1 TRIALTGGGPHIRPG
16 EISLAHNG
24 VLFLDEMPEYSRATL
39 ESLRQP
45 LEDGVITI
53 SRATGN
59 VTYPANV
66 MLVGSMNPCPC
77 GNFGSHDKI
86 CTCTPSQI
94 QKYRSRISG
103 PLLDRVDLQ
112 VQVDSV
118 KYSELASEEEGE
130 CSAIVRARVNRARA
144 IQAERFREDPIMT
157 NSEMGEKQIAKYCPL
172 TKECEEILK
181 EAYSSLNLS
190 ARARSR
196 IIKVARTIADI
207 ALSEQILPAHVL
219 EAIGY
224 RSAELDL

>member
-1 TRIALTGGGPHIRPG
+1 
-16 EISLAHNG
+16 
-24 VLFLDEMPEYSRATL
+24 M
-39 ESLRQP
+39 
-45 LEDGVITI
+45 ITI

-94 QKYRSRISG
+94 QKYRARISG
-103 PLLDRVDLQ
+103 PLLDRVDIQ

-118 KYSELASEEEGE
+118 KYAELSSKAEGE
-130 CSAIVRARVNRARA
+130 SSAEVRARVNRARA
-144 IQAERFREDPIMT
+144 IQAERFRGESILT
-157 NSEMGEKQIAKYCPL
+157 NSDMGEKQIAKYCPISDQ
-172 TKECEEILK
+172 CEEILK
-181 EAYSSLNLS
+181 NAYQSLNLS

-207 ALSEQILPAHVL
+207 ALSEEIRPAHIL

-224 RSAELDL
+224 RNAELDL